1 MEKQVSKTMKKIQ
14 QKGTYYEQACSW
26 ADDRFGGIEA
36 SRNRYRFAFMSAMI
50 LSTALTLALAVMM
63 PLKQLEPIII
73 HQYENGIT
81 TAERLMQDLPVASQA
96 QIESD
101 LVRYVI
107 QRESYDVTS
116 YRAQF
121 ELIHLLSAN
130 SVSSEYDKTQR
141 SSNKES
147 PVNQLGT
154 QISRSV
160 HVYSVNFID
169 QEHFN
174 DKEQKGRKRNHH
186 DLAEVVFSIQDRNKT
201 SGTETEHHYTALIS
215 WHYTG
220 IPASP
225 DARWKNWNGFE
236 VTRYSIQ
243 QRNIK

>member
-1 MEKQVSKTMKKIQ
+1 MKKTP
-14 QKGTYYEQACSW
+14 QKGIYYAQACSW

-36 SRNRYRFAFMSAMI
+36 SRNRYRVAFMSIMI
-50 LSTALTLALAVMM
+50 LCTALTLSLAVMM

-73 HQYENGIT
+73 HHYENGIT
-81 TAERLMQDLPVASQA
+81 TAERLMQDLPIASQA

-121 ELIHLLSAN
+121 ELMHLLSA
-130 SVSSEYDKTQR
+130 SAVSSDYDKLHRT
-141 SSNKES
+141 SNKES

-169 QEHFN
+169 QERFN
-174 DKEQKGRKRNHH
+174 EREQKGKKRNHY

-201 SGTETEHHYTALIS
+201 SGMETEQHYTALIS
-215 WHYTG
+215 WHYLG

-243 QRNIK
+243 QRNVK